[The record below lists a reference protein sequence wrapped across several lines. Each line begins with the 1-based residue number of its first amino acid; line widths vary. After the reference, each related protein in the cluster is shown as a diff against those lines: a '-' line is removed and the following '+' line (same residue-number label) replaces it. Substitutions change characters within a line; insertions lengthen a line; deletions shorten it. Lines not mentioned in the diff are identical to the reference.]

1 MPSPYFTSA
10 DVDAIWSKD
19 VDSSAGTQTAYGA
32 VFTTNSRVGAI
43 TNTQLPAIIATLTAI
58 QADLTAIRD
67 ELDKITAD
75 PADPA
80 QGHDHVIVAAVEW
93 ADAN

>member
-1 MPSPYFTSA
+1 MPTPYFTSA

-19 VDSSAGTQTAYGA
+19 VDSGAGTQTAYGA
-32 VFTTNSRVGAI
+32 VFTTNTRVGAI
-43 TNTQLPAIIATLTAI
+43 TNTQLPAIIASLATLQTDI
-58 QADLTAIRD
+58 NYLKSEI
-67 ELDKITAD
+67 DKLTAD